1 MSQSCRPFRTPKMNI
16 VDVNNIVVLQLW
28 FGYEVDHISAFLF
41 SGGLLKLK
49 NDLVNLFSIRTSSK

>member
-28 FGYEVDHISAFLF
+28 FGYDVDHISAFLF
-41 SGGLLKLK
+41 SGGLLKEWPGK
-49 NDLVNLFSIRTSSK
+49 PF